1 MRGYKGF
8 AQLIVLWGLLLLGM
22 LAASFAFA
30 MRTEATAAR
39 NGLDSARAYYQART
53 GINKVIALL
62 GSSAPDNVLKQK
74 VTGGGED
81 ASYEARIVSEEGKID
96 INFVQEDMLKEMLK
110 KGGLS
115 PDVAEIVGDSIL
127 DWKDVDG
134 DPRPGGA
141 EDGFYASLPEPIRPR
156 NGMLVAV
163 DELRFVRGVTPEIF
177 DRLLSRVFTVHGR
190 SVAVNVNEATV
201 EVLKLLPGFTPEAA
215 EGVYAR
221 RLVTPFKTPAEV
233 VAFLPG
239 TGTPAAGVPILSTF
253 STTRTYT
260 ITSVG
265 KVGTRISRTVSCRV
279 EIGAGGKKS
288 VKIMRWDD
296 NAAAGEGG

>member
-53 GINKVIALL
+53 GINRVIALL
-62 GSSAPDNVLKQK
+62 GSSAQDNVLKQK

-81 ASYEARIVSEEGKID
+81 ASYEARIESEGGKID
-96 INFVQEDMLKEMLK
+96 INFVQEDTLKEMLK
-110 KGGLS
+110 KGGIS
-115 PDVAEIVGDSIL
+115 PEAAEIVGDSIM
-127 DWKDVDG
+127 DWKDADD

-141 EDGFYASLPEPIRPR
+141 ESGFYASLPEPIKPR
-156 NGMLVAV
+156 NGMLVSV

-177 DRLLSRVFTVHGR
+177 DRLLSRVFTVHGQ
-190 SVAVNVNEATV
+190 SVAVNVNEAPV

-215 EGVYAR
+215 EAVYAR
-221 RLVTPFKTPAEV
+221 RLETPFRSPAEV
-233 VAFLPG
+233 TAFLTG
-239 TGTPAAGVPILSTF
+239 TGPSAAGIPILSTF
-253 STTRTYT
+253 STTRIYT

-265 KVGTRISRTVSCRV
+265 RVGDRISRTVSCRV
-279 EIGAGGKKS
+279 EAGAGGRKS

-296 NAAAGEGG
+296 NAASSEGG

>member
-1 MRGYKGF
+1 
-8 AQLIVLWGLLLLGM
+8 
-22 LAASFAFA
+22 
-30 MRTEATAAR
+30 
-39 NGLDSARAYYQART
+39 
-53 GINKVIALL
+53 
-62 GSSAPDNVLKQK
+62 
-74 VTGGGED
+74 
-81 ASYEARIVSEEGKID
+81 
-96 INFVQEDMLKEMLK
+96 
-110 KGGLS
+110 
-115 PDVAEIVGDSIL
+115 
-127 DWKDVDG
+127 
-134 DPRPGGA
+134 
-141 EDGFYASLPEPIRPR
+141 
-156 NGMLVAV
+156 MLVAV

-265 KVGTRISRTVSCRV
+265 KVGNRISRTVSCRV